1 MRKQF
6 PYDGNFDPP
15 APVLPL
21 RVAAPGREDAVLLPA
36 LVDTGADCTLIPRA
50 VSRHLAL
57 RRIDR
62 LRLEGIEGIARPA
75 PDEFVEDNAGS
86 ILIWNNTTQI
96 SYIDVTY
103 YRKSAPQALM
113 IILAILAL
121 TGLVLIGQY
130 YTSISLI

>member
-21 RVAAPGREDAVLLPA
+21 RVAAPGGENAVLLPA

-57 RRIDR
+57 PRIDR

-75 PDEFVEDNAGS
+75 PVYAATVEFAGRRLLARVVAYGEETIVGRDLLS
-86 ILIWNNTTQI
+86 R
-96 SYIDVTY
+96 VTAHLDGP
-103 YRKSAPQALM
+103 RRL
-113 IILAILAL
+113 L
-121 TGLVLIGQY
+121 
-130 YTSISLI
+130 SISITR